1 MRYSCLLCR
10 PVTLV
15 TSVFLAQV
23 TSQCQSWHGS
33 QTQVTPLPHY
43 PITPL
48 PHYPITP
55 FTPLLHYSITPLLH
69 YSITPLLQFPK
80 LLHRYTV
87 QPAELHIT
95 LLI

>member
-43 PITPL
+43 SI
-48 PHYPITP
+48 
-55 FTPLLHYSITPLLH
+55 TPLLHYSITPLLH
-69 YSITPLLQFPK
+69 YSITPLLHYSMSYISHF
-80 LLHRYTV
+80 
-87 QPAELHIT
+87 
-95 LLI
+95 